1 MTPLKS
7 ERERA
12 LGYATKGLKML
23 TGLARV
29 EPQLT
34 FTRAQFVQYLPKE
47 QQGMS
52 ISGYQPKLQMVLED
66 GAFAVVESKGNYIL
80 KPSPVDFPQLAENE
94 YATMTVMARL
104 GFDVPPHGL
113 LPFKPENDGD
123 DLEYAFVIRRFDQEG
138 EKDVAAGFNTQ
149 YGEYLGM
156 DFLVLGQS
164 MGLSERLASALL
176 KRLLKEQAVVE
187 STYRDSFM
195 QADAVAAVLRCYRQ
209 RLSRLQILDEPALG

>member
-1 MTPLKS
+1 MTL
-7 ERERA
+7 
-12 LGYATKGLKML
+12 
-23 TGLARV
+23 
-29 EPQLT
+29 
-34 FTRAQFVQYLPKE
+34 
-47 QQGMS
+47 
-52 ISGYQPKLQMVLED
+52 
-66 GAFAVVESKGNYIL
+66 
-80 KPSPVDFPQLAENE
+80 
-94 YATMTVMARL
+94 MARL

-176 KRLLKEQAVVE
+176 KRLLKSRQWLNPPTV
-187 STYRDSFM
+187 TRLCR
-195 QADAVAAVLRCYRQ
+195 QTPWRRCCGVIV
-209 RLSRLQILDEPALG
+209 SA